1 MEGKPCEVEKER
13 GYMDSEIV
21 KILEDDLKIKVW
33 QINAVIK
40 LLSEGNTIPFIAR
53 YRKEVTGALDEEAIR
68 SIETMYKYQE
78 NLYNR
83 KLDVIRLIDE
93 KGMMTPELEKEI
105 MGCTK
110 LVDVEDL
117 YLPYKEKKKTKA
129 SEAIKNGL
137 EPLANLIMKFDNSD
151 IEKEASKYLNENV
164 KSVQD
169 AITGAS
175 YIIAENISDDAKI
188 RKYIRTFLEK
198 EAILKTKVKKNNP
211 DESHVYEMYYDYNER
226 IKGIKPHRVLAIN
239 RAEKEKV
246 ITVTFDFNKDYL
258 ISYLEKKIIKNNTGK
273 STDIVKM
280 AIKDSLDR
288 LILPSIEREIRASIT
303 ETANKK
309 AIENFSKNLENLLLT
324 PPIKNRVVLAL
335 DPGYRTGTKVAV
347 VAPNGDVLDI
357 TVIYPA
363 PPHNKIEESNKIIT
377 DLINKHDVSLIAIGN
392 GTASRENEKFVA
404 DLLKK
409 IDKKLEYIIVNE
421 AGASV
426 YSASKLGGEEF
437 PDLTVE
443 KRSAISLARRLQ
455 DSLSELVKIDPKSI
469 GVGLY
474 QHDVPVKELDSSL
487 DFTVSKIVNQVGVN
501 INNASNSLLSYVSGL
516 KKNVIENILA
526 YRSKVGKIKNREEL
540 KKIKGMSDKVYE
552 QSIGFLRIIDG
563 DNPLDKTDIHP
574 DNYKDALKIL
584 KLVDSDLSMLGTKE
598 LTDKLES
605 IKDNYNEE
613 IGLDKYTY
621 DDIIKSLEKP
631 NRDPRDMLPKPILR
645 SDILTIDNLKLHDK
659 LQGTVRNVVDF
670 GAFVDIGLHND
681 GLIHISKISKDY
693 IKHPSDVLSVGDIID
708 VYVID
713 INKEREKV
721 ALSLFDE

>member
-258 ISYLEKKIIKNNTGK
+258 I
-273 STDIVKM
+273 
-280 AIKDSLDR
+280 
-288 LILPSIEREIRASIT
+288 
-303 ETANKK
+303 
-309 AIENFSKNLENLLLT
+309 
-324 PPIKNRVVLAL
+324 
-335 DPGYRTGTKVAV
+335 
-347 VAPNGDVLDI
+347 
-357 TVIYPA
+357 
-363 PPHNKIEESNKIIT
+363 
-377 DLINKHDVSLIAIGN
+377 
-392 GTASRENEKFVA
+392 
-404 DLLKK
+404 
-409 IDKKLEYIIVNE
+409 
-421 AGASV
+421 
-426 YSASKLGGEEF
+426 
-437 PDLTVE
+437 
-443 KRSAISLARRLQ
+443 
-455 DSLSELVKIDPKSI
+455 
-469 GVGLY
+469 
-474 QHDVPVKELDSSL
+474 
-487 DFTVSKIVNQVGVN
+487 
-501 INNASNSLLSYVSGL
+501 
-516 KKNVIENILA
+516 
-526 YRSKVGKIKNREEL
+526 
-540 KKIKGMSDKVYE
+540 
-552 QSIGFLRIIDG
+552 
-563 DNPLDKTDIHP
+563 
-574 DNYKDALKIL
+574 
-584 KLVDSDLSMLGTKE
+584 
-598 LTDKLES
+598 
-605 IKDNYNEE
+605 
-613 IGLDKYTY
+613 
-621 DDIIKSLEKP
+621 
-631 NRDPRDMLPKPILR
+631 
-645 SDILTIDNLKLHDK
+645 
-659 LQGTVRNVVDF
+659 
-670 GAFVDIGLHND
+670 
-681 GLIHISKISKDY
+681 
-693 IKHPSDVLSVGDIID
+693 
-708 VYVID
+708 
-713 INKEREKV
+713 REKNY
-721 ALSLFDE
+721 